1 MLTFLRKIRK
11 SLIQSGSARKY
22 FLYAIAEIALV
33 VIGILIALSI
43 NNWNDIKKQHRTDIE
58 FLNNLKDEMI
68 LDTMAMSFQ
77 IKSYNDLNKNTSI
90 ALTLIDTSEVLN
102 EAETKLISKAIAQAE
117 YLLPVKKASIET
129 E

>member
-1 MLTFLRKIRK
+1 
-11 SLIQSGSARKY
+11 
-22 FLYAIAEIALV
+22 
-33 VIGILIALSI
+33 
-43 NNWNDIKKQHRTDIE
+43 
-58 FLNNLKDEMI
+58 MI